1 MSERVRRWFGP
12 CIYTRWRAESEK
24 RVGMDKAVNAMTVS
38 PSGRQHVRI
47 ATRWTEM
54 VEAGAL
60 APTARWALVS
70 IYAEPGRMRSGT
82 EVLPRCYREPML
94 IMCRAQRYCFG

>member
-1 MSERVRRWFGP
+1 
-12 CIYTRWRAESEK
+12 
-24 RVGMDKAVNAMTVS
+24 
-38 PSGRQHVRI
+38 
-47 ATRWTEM
+47 

-82 EVLPRCYREPML
+82 EVLPRC
-94 IMCRAQRYCFG
+94 

>member
-1 MSERVRRWFGP
+1 VPVVWAVHLYALEGRER
-12 CIYTRWRAESEK
+12 RAG
-24 RVGMDKAVNAMTVS
+24 GMDKAVNAMTVS
-38 PSGRQHVRI
+38 PSGRQHVRV

-82 EVLPRCYREPML
+82 EVLPRC
-94 IMCRAQRYCFG
+94 